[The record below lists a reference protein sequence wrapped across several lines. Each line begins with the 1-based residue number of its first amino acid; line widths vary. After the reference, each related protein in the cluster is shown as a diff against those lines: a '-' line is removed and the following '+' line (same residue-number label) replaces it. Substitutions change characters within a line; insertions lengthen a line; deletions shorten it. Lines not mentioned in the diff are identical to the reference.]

1 MLRNLLIFPLITQ
14 ILVSLLVY
22 VTDGFNEV
30 GFQPWNL
37 IFVFLFTAIPAF
49 LFALVCYKQRLHQR
63 NLVQIMVFSG
73 TISFFYTLIAMSI
86 MNSIYASNNLS
97 LVEYSLSILLVAFA
111 FALPSVMYA
120 MLVLRLFLPRAPQPK
135 T

>member
-1 MLRNLLIFPLITQ
+1 MLRNLLIFPLVTQ

-22 VTDGFNEV
+22 VIDGFNEV

-73 TISFFYTLIAMSI
+73 TISFFYTLIAVGI
-86 MNSIYASNNLS
+86 MNISYSSNHLS
-97 LVEYSLSILLVAFA
+97 LLESSLATLLVALV

-135 T
+135 A